1 MRRHKNFIILLAILP
16 WLSVPF
22 LSGKTLK
29 KFIPGV
35 SFITLYVIAEGWLA
49 EKKKWWW
56 FFHKAKPNVLG
67 ELPLIAGPF
76 IVGSFW
82 TLKLTYGNFKRYFI
96 TNLIIDS
103 FFTYIMVGVFKRMG
117 YATLVRLSK
126 FKLSLLFLIKSL
138 SMYGFQYGYE
148 LYITKRTKEDL

>member
-16 WLSVPF
+16 WLSVSF
-22 LSGKTLK
+22 LDRKTLK

-82 TLKLTYGNFKRYFI
+82 TLKFAYGNFKRYFI

-103 FFTYIMVGVFKRMG
+103 FFTYIMVGIFKRMG

-138 SMYGFQYGYE
+138 SLYGFQYGYE
-148 LYITKRTKEDL
+148 LYKSKSKKEDL